1 MWKDLESQVPYGTQ
15 MLSGC
20 KSTVLHCPGQAAE
33 MYLEKSVTMAEPQHD
48 GYKR

>member
-20 KSTVLHCPGQAAE
+20 KSTELRCPGQATE
-33 MYLEKSVTMAEPQHD
+33 IQLEKSVTMAELQYD
-48 GYKR
+48 G